1 MTANN
6 IYQSTEISGSIP
18 TLDKVLSEIEISLSR
33 KNEQSKV
40 SFNSLRAQE
49 NKNRKWK
56 CRNGKHDLTA
66 PHSEDDC
73 FELHPEKLEAF
84 RARKVGREK
93 AKDSSPKIFVS
104 YSASA
109 ISSSTILDSGASYSM
124 FKDSSRF
131 VLVRGTQISLS
142 LADGSSITASGIGTA
157 VILSNNGQPIYLEN
171 SLVIPSI
178 SVPLIALG
186 PFLKKNCSLIGK
198 GEVVELVS
206 SNGET
211 LLAGSLTDR
220 VVCVKLVEP
229 KANCISCRDEAL
241 AIHKALGHPSLQYA
255 TRMRPDVDFS
265 SINCE
270 NCILSK
276 SH

>member
-18 TLDKVLSEIEISLSR
+18 TLDKVLSEIEISLSW
-33 KNEQSKV
+33 KNEQSK
-40 SFNSLRAQE
+40 
-49 NKNRKWK
+49 
-56 CRNGKHDLTA
+56 GKHNPTA
-66 PHSEDDC
+66 PHSEEHC

-84 RARKVGREK
+84 RARKIGREK
-93 AKDSSPKIFVS
+93 AKDSSPKIFAT

-124 FKDSSRF
+124 FKDSSHF
-131 VLVRGTQISLS
+131 VLVKGTQISLS
-142 LADGSSITASGIGTA
+142 LADGSSIAASGIGTEI
-157 VILSNNGQPIYLEN
+157 ILSNDRQPNYLQN

-178 SVPLIALG
+178 SMPLIALG
-186 PFLKKNCSLIGK
+186 PFLKKNCFLISQGD
-198 GEVVELVS
+198 GVELVS

-211 LLAGSLTDR
+211 LLTGSLTDR

-229 KANCISCRDEAL
+229 KANHISCRYDTL

-255 TRMRPDVDFS
+255 TRMRPDMDFS
-265 SINCE
+265 SVNCKS
-270 NCILSK
+270 CILSK